1 MKKYNDKVILT
12 DADGVLLN
20 WEYAF
25 CCYLEQ
31 RGYTQIDNG
40 NWEYDIAK
48 RFGISRNEA
57 MRNVKVF
64 NESAAM
70 GFLPALRD
78 AMYYV
83 KRLHEEHGYVFRCI
97 TSMSLD
103 PNAKKLRQMNLDKLF
118 GSTAF
123 TVLECLD
130 TGADKEEALEKYR
143 DTGYYWIEDKF
154 SNAVAGQAVGMK
166 PILIEHGWNMD
177 EVVPTGMKKVT
188 TWKELYN
195 YIVEQGES
203 NV

>member
-1 MKKYNDKVILT
+1 MKKIIVT
-12 DADGVLLN
+12 DCDGVLLN

-25 CCYLEQ
+25 CVWMSQ
-31 RGYTQIDNG
+31 RGYNEIEGG
-40 NWEYDIAK
+40 NMEYNIGK
-48 RFGISRNEA
+48 RFG
-57 MRNVKVF
+57 MKVSDAIKQVEIF
-64 NESAAM
+64 NQSAAM
-70 GFLPALRD
+70 AFLPALRD
-78 AMYYV
+78 ARYWV
-83 KRLHEEHGYVFRCI
+83 KRLHEEHGYDFHCI

-118 GSTAF
+118 GPTAF
-123 TVLECLD
+123 PVLECLD

>member
-1 MKKYNDKVILT
+1 MKYNKKVILT

-31 RGYTQIDNG
+31 RGHTQIENG

-57 MRNVKVF
+57 IKHVKVF

-103 PNAKKLRQMNLDKLF
+103 PNAYKLRKMNLEKLF
-118 GSTAF
+118 GGTAF
-123 TVLECLD
+123 EQLVCLD
-130 TGADKEEALEKYR
+130 TGADKDEALVPYK
-143 DTGYYWIEDKF
+143 DSGLYWLEDKL
-154 SNAVAGQAVGMK
+154 SNAVLGLNLGLSS
-166 PILIEHGWNMD
+166 ILVEHGFNMHD
-177 EVVPTGMKKVT
+177 DIPEGMVKCVN
-188 TWKELYN
+188 WKEIYN
-195 YIVEQGES
+195 HITGE
-203 NV
+203 NI